1 METRHDVIVQA
12 AQLADELGYEAFA
25 VPEGWALDSTPLLAE
40 LARRTRRIT
49 LVSAVLSV
57 WGRTPATL
65 AMTAATLYRLAQ
77 GRYVLGLGTSTE
89 ALVEG
94 FHDVAF
100 EQPADKLREVTTK
113 VRELLA
119 GERARLDNT
128 AAARPLRLGL
138 PPVPELPIW
147 LAAMGERT
155 SRVAAEL
162 GDGWIPVF
170 VSPTAC
176 PGGRRSSGGPAEP
189 PVCVPGRSR
198 WQPARG
204 PSPTPTPAPPGPWW
218 PPASPGTCRPWATSP
233 AARWDRPSRGP
244 SRGRRVHRPRDT
256 PPGPRAARAL
266 GQRDRPHLDRPAAG
280 HGLGRCCGDAAS
292 RRAVTRRA
300 TRAFGGKVVADGVPD
315 PDQPFRH
322 QVGSEGDVLVLVEGG
337 DVFTRPSCQPASARE
352 ETST

>member
-1 METRHDVIVQA
+1 
-12 AQLADELGYEAFA
+12 
-25 VPEGWALDSTPLLAE
+25 
-40 LARRTRRIT
+40 
-49 LVSAVLSV
+49 
-57 WGRTPATL
+57 
-65 AMTAATLYRLAQ
+65 MTAATLYRLAQ

-170 VSPTAC
+170 VSPDRLSGRAAELGRARRAAGLRSGPLTVATGPWTVADADAGAARAVVAAC
-176 PGGRRSSGGPAEP
+176 VAWYLSTMGD
-189 PVCVPGRSR
+189 VPGRKMGPSQPR
-198 WQPARG
+198 PESWSTSSPPTGHPAR
-204 PSPTPTPAPPGPWW
+204 S
-218 PPASPGTCRPWATSP
+218 ASSSSVGTA
-233 AARWDRPSRGP
+233 
-244 SRGRRVHRPRDT
+244 
-256 PPGPRAARAL
+256 
-266 GQRDRPHLDRPAAG
+266 
-280 HGLGRCCGDAAS
+280 
-292 RRAVTRRA
+292 
-300 TRAFGGKVVADGVPD
+300 
-315 PDQPFRH
+315 
-322 QVGSEGDVLVLVEGG
+322 
-337 DVFTRPSCQPASARE
+337 
-352 ETST
+352 